1 MNKFLLLLLLHLI
14 LGVAHAAPEDLP
26 GDSIYQ
32 VQSQWLDQ
40 SGKTIALSA
49 LRGKPVAVSM
59 IYLSCGFSCPTTVA
73 HMKALE
79 KMLPEPL
86 RKDMQFVLVS
96 FDAEHDTP
104 AAMTRYAKKH
114 GLAFPK
120 WRFITSR
127 RESDVRELASL
138 IDFKYKK
145 VGNGDFE
152 HSFGIAALDASG
164 RLIGSTIGA
173 TMEEKD
179 LVPLYDNAAR
189 QGAPRQ

>member
-1 MNKFLLLLLLHLI
+1 MNKFLLLLLLNLT
-14 LGVAHAAPEDLP
+14 LGLAHAAPGDLP

-32 VQSQWLDQ
+32 VQSKWLDQ
-40 SGKTIALSA
+40 TGQTVALSA

-73 HMKALE
+73 HMRALE
-79 KMLPEPL
+79 KMLPEAL

-104 AAMTRYAKKH
+104 AAMTQYAKKH

-127 RESDVRELASL
+127 SESDVRELASL

-145 VGNGDFE
+145 VGKGDFE
-152 HSFGIAALDASG
+152 HSFGIAALDAGG

-179 LVPLYDNAAR
+179 LVPLYENAAR
-189 QGAPRQ
+189 HGAPRP

>member
-1 MNKFLLLLLLHLI
+1 MIKFLLLLLLNLTPV
-14 LGVAHAAPEDLP
+14 VAHAADEVLP

-32 VQSQWLDQ
+32 VQSKWLDQ
-40 SGKTIALSA
+40 SGKTIELSS

-59 IYLSCGFSCPTTVA
+59 IYLSCGFSCPTTVM
-73 HMKALE
+73 HMRALE
-79 KMLPEPL
+79 KMLPEAL

-104 AAMTRYAKKH
+104 AAMTNYAKKH
-114 GLAFPK
+114 GLSFPK

-127 RESDVRELASL
+127 REPDVRELASL

-145 VGNGDFE
+145 LGNGDFE

-164 RLIGSTIGA
+164 RMIGSTIGA
-173 TMEEKD
+173 TMEEND
-179 LVPLYDNAAR
+179 LVPLYENAAR

>member
-1 MNKFLLLLLLHLI
+1 MIKFLLLLLLNLT
-14 LGVAHAAPEDLP
+14 LVVAHAADDALP

-32 VQSQWLDQ
+32 VQSKWLDQ
-40 SGKTIALSA
+40 SGKTIALSS

-73 HMKALE
+73 HMRALE
-79 KMLPEPL
+79 KMLPNPL

-104 AAMTRYAKKH
+104 AAMTQYAKKH

-127 RESDVRELASL
+127 SESDVRELASL

-145 VGNGDFE
+145 LGNGDFE

-164 RLIGSTIGA
+164 RMIGSTIGA
-173 TMEEKD
+173 TMEEND
-179 LVPLYDNAAR
+179 LIPLYENAAR
-189 QGAPRQ
+189 QAAAGQ

>member
-1 MNKFLLLLLLHLI
+1 MNKFLLLLLLNLT
-14 LGVAHAAPEDLP
+14 LGVAHAADDALP

-32 VQSQWLDQ
+32 VQSAWLDQ
-40 SGKTIALSA
+40 SGKTIALSS

-59 IYLSCGFSCPTTVA
+59 IYLSCGFSCPTTVM
-73 HMKALE
+73 HMRALE
-79 KMLPEPL
+79 KMLPESIG
-86 RKDMQFVLVS
+86 KEMQFVLVS

-104 AAMTRYAKKH
+104 AAMAKYAKKH

-127 RESDVRELASL
+127 KEADVRELSAL

-145 VGNGDFE
+145 LGNGDFE

-173 TMEEKD
+173 TMKEED
-179 LVPLYDNAAR
+179 LVPLYENAAR

>member
-1 MNKFLLLLLLHLI
+1 MIKIVMLLLFNLA
-14 LGVAHAAPEDLP
+14 LGAAHAAGDALP
-26 GDSIYQ
+26 ADSIYQ
-32 VQSQWLDQ
+32 VQSKWVDQ
-40 SGKTIALSA
+40 TAKTVELSS

-59 IYLSCGFSCPTTVA
+59 IYLSCAFSCPTTIA

-79 KMLPEPL
+79 KMLPEAL

-104 AAMTRYAKKH
+104 EAMANYARKH
-114 GLAFPK
+114 GLSFPK

-127 RESDVRELASL
+127 NEADVRELSAL

-145 VGNGDFE
+145 LGNGDFE
-152 HSFGIAALDASG
+152 HSFGIAALDAGG
-164 RLIGSTIGA
+164 RMIGGTIGA

-179 LVPLYDNAAR
+179 LVPLYENAAR
-189 QGAPRQ
+189 QAAAR